1 MKKNDISKENDVS
14 KKRDERRTHFI
25 ESFLDAEYP
34 SESDRT
40 PRAIVYLIGTVEEN
54 SEVTNKLTGKI
65 KTLTWVLVILGLALL
80 GITIYQVF
88 CS

>member
-54 SEVTNKLTGKI
+54 SEVTNKLKWDCFLLIPGGKER
-65 KTLTWVLVILGLALL
+65 VPPPELA
-80 GITIYQVF
+80 F
-88 CS
+88 CLPAK